1 MNEKPVRPFV
11 MKLDS
16 GEYIRS
22 WNGFYPFYVGCYY
35 GYKLCL
41 GGEEKFSHCYGSFHG
56 IGDDEWWIKEEL
68 DKLTEEEQEELL
80 FILKRNKEFHEY
92 KDKIVPGLAELL
104 NVEKYQIHRVPNKDI
119 KNFIDMIH
127 ANSN

>member
-1 MNEKPVRPFV
+1 V
-11 MKLDS
+11 
-16 GEYIRS
+16 
-22 WNGFYPFYVGCYY
+22 
-35 GYKLCL
+35 
-41 GGEEKFSHCYGSFHG
+41 
-56 IGDDEWWIKEEL
+56 

-127 ANSN
+127 ANSI